1 MTKEYRPLP
10 SAERLWELFDLNPL
24 TGELFWRVR
33 VSARCRVDSAAGC
46 RTRNGYTVLRVDGV
60 LYGIHRLIRAW
71 VDGDSDIQAG
81 VDHWDRNPRNNR
93 PWNLRLC
100 TQSQNMANVP
110 HKGWTKTTAGKYAAA
125 IKFQGKRI
133 SLGEFLTPLEAYT
146 AYTTAKRLLFGEF
159 ACQTPF
165 VSVD

>member
-1 MTKEYRPLP
+1 MAKEYRPLP

-33 VSARCRVDSAAGC
+33 VSARCRLDSPAGC
-46 RTRNGYTVLRVDGV
+46 VTRNGYKVLRVDSV
-60 LYGIHRLIRAW
+60 LYGVHRLIRAW

-81 VDHWDRNPRNNR
+81 VDHWDRNPSNNQ

-110 HKGWTKTTAGKYAAA
+110 HKGWTQTSSGKYAAT
-125 IKFQGKRI
+125 IKFQGQRLA
-133 SLGEFLTPLEAYT
+133 LGDFLTPLEAYT
-146 AYTTAKRLLFGEF
+146 AYITAKRLLFGEF
-159 ACQTPF
+159 ACQIRP
-165 VSVD
+165 